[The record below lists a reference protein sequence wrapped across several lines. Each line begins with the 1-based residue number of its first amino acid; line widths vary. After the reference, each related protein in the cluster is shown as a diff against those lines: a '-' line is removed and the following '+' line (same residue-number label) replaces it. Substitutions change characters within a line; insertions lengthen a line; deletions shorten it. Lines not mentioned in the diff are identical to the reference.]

1 MPYGEGTYGKQVGR
15 PPKEGRAANAAAKR
29 QKKKSKK
36 SKKKRY

>member
-1 MPYGEGTYGKQVGR
+1 MPLVKGKHYPYTEAGM
-15 PPKEGRAANAAAKR
+15 KRAKAAAKR